1 MTFRACALTALAVV
15 LLPGTA
21 GAATVSVTEEA
32 LGTFPPHEQST
43 LVFEA
48 AAGVILEWLARF
60 RVDCVHVEGANLL
73 SYDEHAGIARA
84 IAARDPDAAAEAMTR
99 HQQRSH
105 ALYRLL
111 GAGSGDPGR
120 PGPSPAAR
128 AWPKVG

>member
-1 MTFRACALTALAVV
+1 MAALAENQRAISDRARY
-15 LLPGTA
+15 LQTDIA
-21 GAATVSVTEEA
+21 FHRTIATMTGNA
-32 LGTFPPHEQST
+32 I
-43 LVFEA
+43 FEA

-84 IAARDPDAAAEAMTR
+84 IAAGDPDAAAEAMTR

-111 GAGSGDPGR
+111 GAGAGDAGRSGPG
-120 PGPSPAAR
+120 PAAR
-128 AWPKVG
+128 AWPKAG